1 MGGCKVEFLL
11 RVDRS
16 CAYNARGKTK
26 YRIYTMGLGTIAQT
40 WMGKGD
46 SQNPTW
52 TPVISAIDFGV
63 DWNNFELDQTS

>member
-1 MGGCKVEFLL
+1 
-11 RVDRS
+11 
-16 CAYNARGKTK
+16 
-26 YRIYTMGLGTIAQT
+26 MGLGTIAQT